1 MREMKLN
8 AIMPSQGEKRFINL
22 VEKSHKWIADKLLAH
37 LHQGIFH
44 IPKSTSDV
52 FSPQYFWNQGNQ
64 QSTSLTPASNSP
76 KYFLTLGFTSLCMSG
91 GSGDKLAMNRILQ
104 ESRPCSGY
112 WRWLVSSILL
122 EPALSCWA
130 SLLATCLLW
139 PAVRC
144 SMERPTWEGTRE
156 AFSQQLWRNWVR
168 SAEDRTLPTTMS
180 AGASLDE
187 PWDGCSP
194 GRDPEPEDPAKLCSE
209 SWRKETSR

>member
-64 QSTSLTPASNSP
+64 QSTSLTPANNSP
-76 KYFLTLGFTSLCMSG
+76 QYFLTLGFTSLCMSG
-91 GSGDKLAMNRILQ
+91 GSGDMLAMNRILQ

-112 WRWLVSSILL
+112 CMVSSILL

-130 SLLATCLLW
+130 SLLATCLLALTCCKMLYGEAHVGRNW
-139 PAVRC
+139 GGFQPTALKELSEVCRGPNPANDHEC
-144 SMERPTWEGTRE
+144 WSLPGWALGWLQPWERPRARG
-156 AFSQQLWRNWVR
+156 S
-168 SAEDRTLPTTMS
+168 S
-180 AGASLDE
+180 
-187 PWDGCSP
+187 
-194 GRDPEPEDPAKLCSE
+194 
-209 SWRKETSR
+209 